1 MTQSFKDF
9 PIQRKMLLLTLM
21 ICGAVLLAAAAAMF
35 LFQIVNFRYH
45 FQRDTATLGGII
57 AKNSTAAL
65 AFGDRRAAG
74 EILSS
79 LNAKPSVLYACL
91 VTPSKTVIAE
101 FGDPR
106 KSLSLDRFPDA
117 EAFRFVDGNLLFT
130 LPIKLENK
138 TLGTLYLCQDYHHG
152 FYELLRLYSLMLIGV
167 LIASGIL
174 AAFLSGRLHRVITNP
189 ILSLG
194 ETARRVGEN
203 NDYSVRSSAAD
214 RADEVGVLARAFN
227 GMLSRIES
235 QDRALTL
242 SQQKLKGLVNS
253 LDGVVWERDPE
264 QFAFTYASRQSEHF
278 LGYPAEE
285 WIANPHFW
293 SAVLHPEDRPGMMT
307 AYRDIVRKQEPYSFE
322 YRVIAADGR
331 ELWVRESGLV
341 ALENDKPLAVRGIFQ
356 EITAQKQAAVELEKL
371 NRQLV
376 TASRQ
381 AGMAEV
387 ATGVLHNV
395 GNVLN
400 SVNVSASLLKERLH
414 QSEVRTLNR
423 VAGLMEQQNGNLVPF
438 LTDDPR
444 GKLIPGFV
452 VQIAH
457 QLKKEQDF
465 FATELTELGKN
476 IDHIKE
482 IVSMQ
487 QSYAR
492 LGGVLEKVSLANLI
506 EDALRMNA
514 AVLTRAN
521 IEVIRDFLPVPPI
534 IVDNHKVLQILIN
547 LIRNAKFAM
556 ENSPVRQLTLSLR
569 PHEADRVQVIVRD
582 TGVGIS
588 AENLTRIFAH
598 GFTTRKE
605 GHGFGLHIG
614 ALNAKQMGGFLTVNS
629 EGEGK
634 GATFTLDLPIEP
646 AKEKNL

>member
-1 MTQSFKDF
+1 
-9 PIQRKMLLLTLM
+9 
-21 ICGAVLLAAAAAMF
+21 
-35 LFQIVNFRYH
+35 
-45 FQRDTATLGGII
+45 
-57 AKNSTAAL
+57 
-65 AFGDRRAAG
+65 
-74 EILSS
+74 
-79 LNAKPSVLYACL
+79 
-91 VTPSKTVIAE
+91 
-101 FGDPR
+101 
-106 KSLSLDRFPDA
+106 
-117 EAFRFVDGNLLFT
+117 
-130 LPIKLENK
+130 
-138 TLGTLYLCQDYHHG
+138 
-152 FYELLRLYSLMLIGV
+152 
-167 LIASGIL
+167 
-174 AAFLSGRLHRVITNP
+174 
-189 ILSLG
+189 
-194 ETARRVGEN
+194 
-203 NDYSVRSSAAD
+203 
-214 RADEVGVLARAFN
+214 
-227 GMLSRIES
+227 
-235 QDRALTL
+235 
-242 SQQKLKGLVNS
+242 
-253 LDGVVWERDPE
+253 
-264 QFAFTYASRQSEHF
+264 
-278 LGYPAEE
+278 
-285 WIANPHFW
+285 
-293 SAVLHPEDRPGMMT
+293 
-307 AYRDIVRKQEPYSFE
+307 
-322 YRVIAADGR
+322 
-331 ELWVRESGLV
+331 
-341 ALENDKPLAVRGIFQ
+341 
-356 EITAQKQAAVELEKL
+356 
-371 NRQLV
+371 
-376 TASRQ
+376 
-381 AGMAEV
+381 
-387 ATGVLHNV
+387 V